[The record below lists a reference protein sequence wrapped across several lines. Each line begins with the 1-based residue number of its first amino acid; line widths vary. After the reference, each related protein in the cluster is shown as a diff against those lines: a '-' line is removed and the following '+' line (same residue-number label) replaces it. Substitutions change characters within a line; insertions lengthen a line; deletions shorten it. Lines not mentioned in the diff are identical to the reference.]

1 MVPDRETGH
10 AIPAPDEDR
19 TRLKHPRLERDKA
32 DRRRHLA
39 AGPDAGQIPRDKAD
53 RLGAA
58 VDREFA
64 VQVEQA
70 QRREQA
76 AEPEHM
82 IEMHM
87 RQQNVGETA
96 EAGAGAQ
103 QLALRPL
110 AAINQET
117 LAAGAHQ
124 QAGRPR
130 SVEGVVAAV
139 PRKVSSNMPQ

>member
-10 AIPAPDEDR
+10 AIPAPDEHR
-19 TRLKHPRLERDKA
+19 TRLGHPRLERDKA

-76 AEPEHM
+76 AKPEHM

-87 RQQNVGETA
+87 RQQNVGSSQGPR
-96 EAGAGAQ
+96 AGGEKLGFCAT
-103 QLALRPL
+103 LASSRPL
-110 AAINQET
+110 
-117 LAAGAHQ
+117 GHW
-124 QAGRPR
+124 
-130 SVEGVVAAV
+130 
-139 PRKVSSNMPQ
+139 